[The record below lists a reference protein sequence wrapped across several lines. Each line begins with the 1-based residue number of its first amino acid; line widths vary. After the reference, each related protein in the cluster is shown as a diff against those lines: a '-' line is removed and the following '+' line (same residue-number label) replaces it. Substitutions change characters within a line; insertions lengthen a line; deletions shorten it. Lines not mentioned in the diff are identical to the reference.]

1 MVLRVKDS
9 SADAEK
15 VNQIVEFAENNLLG
29 VPYEG
34 LAGLLTNKNEIK
46 KTQCAHI
53 VWYAFKQFGIDL
65 DSNGGLLVTP
75 YDICNSEH
83 LELVQVFG
91 FDKDKLWK

>member
-1 MVLRVKDS
+1 MILRPNPELISASTVK
-9 SADAEK
+9 
-15 VNQIVEFAENNLLG
+15 NIVDFAAKNLTG
-29 VPYEG
+29 IPYEG
-34 LAGLLTNKNEIK
+34 FAGVLTDKNEIK